1 MPRSKRLIAWA
12 GILLQ
17 GYAIYCMWSGS
28 LTAVAFNGTGGDN
41 EFYSTA
47 PGNNWTDAYADTYE
61 YGYSYNPTG
70 RVTTRKMGVK
80 ATSYNT
86 YNIYDTYNNIGFT
99 ATYQWDDEGRMT
111 SLQYPTVT
119 AAGSFGN
126 MPQPM
131 PIAAYQYDVNGRLSG
146 MTMDDLNGAGPQPF
160 ASATYTAAGQLH
172 TLSSNNGNW
181 TETRTYNSLGQ
192 LTSQVV
198 PYALNMTYNYSATG
212 QNNRRITKL
221 AQPRDNGLC

>member
-1 MPRSKRLIAWA
+1 MPPRTQPPSLDKSAGPLRRAFRYAYYDWTREMPRSKRLIAWA

-86 YNIYDTYNNIGFT
+86 YNI
-99 ATYQWDDEGRMT
+99 
-111 SLQYPTVT
+111 
-119 AAGSFGN
+119 
-126 MPQPM
+126 
-131 PIAAYQYDVNGRLSG
+131 
-146 MTMDDLNGAGPQPF
+146 
-160 ASATYTAAGQLH
+160 
-172 TLSSNNGNW
+172 
-181 TETRTYNSLGQ
+181 
-192 LTSQVV
+192 
-198 PYALNMTYNYSATG
+198 
-212 QNNRRITKL
+212 
-221 AQPRDNGLC
+221 